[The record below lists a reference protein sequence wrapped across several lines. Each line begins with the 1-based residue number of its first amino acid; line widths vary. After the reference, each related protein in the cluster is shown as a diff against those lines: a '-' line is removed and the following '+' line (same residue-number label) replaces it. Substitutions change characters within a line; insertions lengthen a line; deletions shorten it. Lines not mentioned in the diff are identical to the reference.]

1 MNSLSTGYT
10 GDLTVALEPPEN
22 LMTAV
27 SEDSATSG
35 T

>member
-22 LMTAV
+22 LRTA
-27 SEDSATSG
+27 EDSAASG

>member
-10 GDLTVALEPPEN
+10 GDLTVALEPVEN